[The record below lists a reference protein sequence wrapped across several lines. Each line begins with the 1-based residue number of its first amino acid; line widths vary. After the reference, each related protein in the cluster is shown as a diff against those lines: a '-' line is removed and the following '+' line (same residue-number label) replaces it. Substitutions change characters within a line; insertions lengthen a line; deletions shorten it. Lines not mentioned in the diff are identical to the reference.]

1 MVNTLKKKKQQKSH
15 ATQEEIEHTCRY
27 YQYAGEV
34 GFYNDKELDPSYIHC
49 YYSYLF
55 LLVDNKFVH
64 ILFPFSFLPTF
75 VDSY

>member
-1 MVNTLKKKKQQKSH
+1 MHWKEQKLQG
-15 ATQEEIEHTCRY
+15 TQGESEHTCRCF
-27 YQYAGEV
+27 QSEGEA
-34 GFYNDKELDPSYIHC
+34 GFYNDKELDPSCIHY

-55 LLVDNKFVH
+55 LLVDNKFVR

>member
-1 MVNTLKKKKQQKSH
+1 MPWKKQKSQ
-15 ATQEEIEHTCRY
+15 ATQGGSGRTCRY
-27 YQYAGEV
+27 FQYVGEA

>member
-1 MVNTLKKKKQQKSH
+1 MPWKVQKLQAMQGESG
-15 ATQEEIEHTCRY
+15 HTCRY
-27 YQYAGEV
+27 FLSEGEA
-34 GFYNDKELDPSYIHC
+34 GFYNDKELDPSYIHY